1 MAQADS
7 KRLELL
13 ADVEELSAYQDAVEI
28 PTFAST
34 RSPRSSRV
42 PKRLSPSYWLPAVL
56 GIGLLVVLWQIIAEH
71 NPYFIPSVSSIA
83 SNMLHNKMFYARNE
97 LVTLQEVGV
106 GLSCSFVLAV
116 LCAVVMSEVRFL
128 ERALMP
134 IVVIVHLTPMVAIA
148 PGLVVAF
155 GFGMMPKYIV
165 TAVIVFFP
173 VVINTLIGLRSVD
186 PQTLDL
192 LKTLHASRREIL
204 WRARLPSSVPYLF
217 AAARI
222 AFPVGIIGAV
232 VAEFSASGQARGL
245 GSVIEIAASNV
256 DLQQIYG
263 AMVCLTTLGLVLTF
277 IVVALEARVLANPL
291 VYVTEGLRGGLTTT
305 QHMHLYI
312 VYPVL
317 VGFVAVFL
325 LLGVRGFRRR
335 VLS

>member
-1 MAQADS
+1 MVQTNS

-13 ADVEELSAYQDAVEI
+13 TGTEDIPPYRDLVELPTLVARRAPLLS
-28 PTFAST
+28 
-34 RSPRSSRV
+34 RL

-56 GIGLLVVLWQIIAEH
+56 AIGLLVLLWQVIAEH
-71 NPYFIPSVSSIA
+71 NPYFIPSVSSIV

-97 LVTLQEVGV
+97 LVTLQEVAV
-106 GLSCSFVLAV
+106 GLGCSFVLAV
-116 LCAVVMSEVRFL
+116 LCAVIMSEVRFL

-277 IVVALEARVLANPL
+277 IVVAVEARVLSWH
-291 VYVTEGLRGGLTTT
+291 TGTK
-305 QHMHLYI
+305 
-312 VYPVL
+312 
-317 VGFVAVFL
+317 
-325 LLGVRGFRRR
+325 RRT
-335 VLS
+335 